1 MQVLVFSQSL
11 LVLDLIED
19 MLGQSKKRGTGLVD
33 GKGRTRKWQYAVDYF
48 RLDGSVRLGVTVT
61 ITVHVTVTITET
73 ITVTVSATAHRA
85 LSA

>member
-1 MQVLVFSQSL
+1 VLVFSQSL

-48 RLDGSVRLGVTVT
+48 RLDGSVR
-61 ITVHVTVTITET
+61 
-73 ITVTVSATAHRA
+73 
-85 LSA
+85 